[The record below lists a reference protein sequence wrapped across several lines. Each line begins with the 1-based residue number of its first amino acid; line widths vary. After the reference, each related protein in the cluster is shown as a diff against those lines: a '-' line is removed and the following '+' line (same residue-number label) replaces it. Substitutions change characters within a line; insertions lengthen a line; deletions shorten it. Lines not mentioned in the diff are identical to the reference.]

1 MKHIRVVQLLYTR
14 YPLAANVGTSVS
26 LFGFGDLIEQRL
38 RGRSLGH
45 VDWGRVSR
53 MSLVGFVFGPLNH
66 GWYTFLD
73 RVLRGR
79 TLGTIV
85 RKVLADQLVFAPT
98 MICSFFITIC
108 TLEGVHVRE
117 TMKELQ
123 LKFWST
129 YMVDCTVWPVAQVVN
144 FSLVPQPFRVLYVNL
159 VTLGWNTFLSYMRH
173 SEVRE

>member
-129 YMVDCTVWPVAQVVN
+129 YMVYMMNNVQVLVWK
-144 FSLVPQPFRVLYVNL
+144 
-159 VTLGWNTFLSYMRH
+159 
-173 SEVRE
+173 